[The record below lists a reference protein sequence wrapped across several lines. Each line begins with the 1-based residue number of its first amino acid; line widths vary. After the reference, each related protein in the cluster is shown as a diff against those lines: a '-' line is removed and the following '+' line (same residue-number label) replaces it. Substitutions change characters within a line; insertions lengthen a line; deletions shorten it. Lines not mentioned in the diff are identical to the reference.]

1 MPKAIRVGAIR
12 VGRSGCRRFVE
23 EEAVRA
29 GAATNAAANAGP
41 DAGCGCRGAAWDL
54 KFRDSLTEMDSR
66 FRGNDVI
73 SARRFAFRLAVIPAK
88 AGIHRLI
95 QAF

>member
-1 MPKAIRVGAIR
+1 MSTHSPCEEI
-12 VGRSGCRRFVE
+12 GRRLQ
-23 EEAVRA
+23 
-29 GAATNAAANAGP
+29 P
-41 DAGCGCRGAAWDL
+41 

-73 SARRFAFRLAVIPAK
+73 SARRVAFRLAVIPAK

>member
-1 MPKAIRVGAIR
+1 MP
-12 VGRSGCRRFVE
+12 
-23 EEAVRA
+23 A
-29 GAATNAAANAGP
+29 GIMP
-41 DAGCGCRGAAWDL
+41 L
-54 KFRDSLTEMDSR
+54 EFRDSLTEMDSR

-73 SARRFAFRLAVIPAK
+73 SARCVAFRLAVIPAKLVPAK

>member
-1 MPKAIRVGAIR
+1 M
-12 VGRSGCRRFVE
+12 
-23 EEAVRA
+23 
-29 GAATNAAANAGP
+29 
-41 DAGCGCRGAAWDL
+41 L

-73 SARRFAFRLAVIPAK
+73 SARRVAFRLAVIPAKAFRLAVIPAK

>member
-1 MPKAIRVGAIR
+1 MIELPIDLGEL
-12 VGRSGCRRFVE
+12 GE
-23 EEAVRA
+23 LEEADRCK
-29 GAATNAAANAGP
+29 GSRRDFG
-41 DAGCGCRGAAWDL
+41 GKLL

-73 SARRFAFRLAVIPAK
+73 SARRVAFRLVVIPAK
-88 AGIHRLI
+88 AGIHCLI

>member
-1 MPKAIRVGAIR
+1 MSTRSPCEEI
-12 VGRSGCRRFVE
+12 GRRLQ
-23 EEAVRA
+23 
-29 GAATNAAANAGP
+29 
-41 DAGCGCRGAAWDL
+41 L

-73 SARRFAFRLAVIPAK
+73 SARRVAFRLAVIPAK

>member
-1 MPKAIRVGAIR
+1 MP
-12 VGRSGCRRFVE
+12 
-23 EEAVRA
+23 A
-29 GAATNAAANAGP
+29 GIMP
-41 DAGCGCRGAAWDL
+41 L

-66 FRGNDVI
+66 LRGNDVI
-73 SARRFAFRLAVIPAK
+73 SARRVAFRLAVIPAQ

>member
-1 MPKAIRVGAIR
+1 MRDDAEPL
-12 VGRSGCRRFVE
+12 GRRNV
-23 EEAVRA
+23 
-29 GAATNAAANAGP
+29 N
-41 DAGCGCRGAAWDL
+41 L

-73 SARRFAFRLAVIPAK
+73 RVRYVTLTTTVIPAIAVIPAK

-95 QAF
+95 QRHFESRNLG

>member
-1 MPKAIRVGAIR
+1 MRWRLAGGGGAPRIADLDP
-12 VGRSGCRRFVE
+12 SCH
-23 EEAVRA
+23 
-29 GAATNAAANAGP
+29 
-41 DAGCGCRGAAWDL
+41 L

-73 SARRFAFRLAVIPAK
+73 SARRVAFRLAVIPAK
-88 AGIHRLI
+88 AGIHRLM